1 MAMTKTRPVEITDEE
16 MAVFLG
22 KSVSEIK
29 EIKSGNY
36 DEYKILRIGF
46 LCKKL
51 GLIEEDFEK
60 YIQKTRLSYP

>member
-1 MAMTKTRPVEITDEE
+1 MAVTKTRPVEISDEE
-16 MAVFLG
+16 LATFLK

-29 EIKSGNY
+29 EIRDHNY
-36 DEYKILRIGF
+36 DEYKVLRIGF

-60 YIQKTRLSYP
+60 YIQKTTLSYP